1 MNMNRILMFVAVM
14 MMTIA
19 ACGSS
24 APQTQPEAAT
34 PTQAVSQPTAVPA
47 ATNTT
52 APVVEATEA
61 AEAADDAAETEAP
74 AENTPAGVSFANDV
88 MPIFENSCVEC
99 HGVRSTKE
107 GLDMLTYENLMAG
120 SRNGSVLVPGNAS
133 ESLLVQ
139 LVVQGEMPNR
149 GPLLSAEQIQIISD
163 WVNQGALN
171 N

>member
-1 MNMNRILMFVAVM
+1 MKRILTFVAVM

-19 ACGSS
+19 LAACGSS
-24 APQTQPEAAT
+24 APQTPPEAAA
-34 PTQAVSQPTAVPA
+34 PTQADSQPTAAPA

-52 APVVEATEA
+52 APAAEATEA
-61 AEAADDAAETEAP
+61 VEVAETEAP
-74 AENTPAGVSFANDV
+74 AENAPAGVSFANDV

-149 GPLLSAEQIQIISD
+149 GPLLTAEQIEIISD
-163 WVNQGALN
+163 WVDQGALN